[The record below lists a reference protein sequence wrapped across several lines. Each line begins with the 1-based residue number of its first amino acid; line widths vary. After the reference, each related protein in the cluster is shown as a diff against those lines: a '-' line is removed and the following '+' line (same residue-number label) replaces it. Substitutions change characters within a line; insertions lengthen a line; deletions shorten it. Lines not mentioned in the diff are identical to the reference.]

1 MNKLQLKVGG
11 KEFTAKFGLSFLEKV
26 TKTEG
31 ISLQEMFDKFQ
42 NDTLF
47 FLPKLIFYAIEN
59 GGGKCTLEHIYDWL
73 DETGINNAEVV
84 KFTNAFANSIKVHFP
99 EELKDEGKPK
109 ATRKK

>member
-1 MNKLQLKVGG
+1 MNKIQLKVGS

-59 GGGKCTLEHIYDWL
+59 GGGKCTIEQIYEWL

-84 KFTNAFANSIKVHFP
+84 KFTEAFANSIKVHFP
-99 EELKDEGKPK
+99 AELATEGKPK
-109 ATRKK
+109 ATKKR